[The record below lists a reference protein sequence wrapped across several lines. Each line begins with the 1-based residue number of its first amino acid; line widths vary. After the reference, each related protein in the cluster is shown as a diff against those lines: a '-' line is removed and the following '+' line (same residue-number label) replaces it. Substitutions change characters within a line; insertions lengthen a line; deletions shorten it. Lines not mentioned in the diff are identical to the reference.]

1 MESGG
6 KLFWAEPL
14 KEIDYLEQ
22 AAGLKGLFLRLED
35 DKFYELVS
43 TLSAGNL
50 VMPLDFEG
58 LIFKETPLESAVTS
72 MEESFVEV
80 IDEGLATWWQE
91 EGARA
96 VKSLEGVSLSCLE
109 QWDIPSLG

>member
-1 MESGG
+1 MQVESGG

-22 AAGLKGLFLRLED
+22 AAGLKGLFQDD

-58 LIFKETPLESAVTS
+58 LISKETHLESAVTS

-96 VKSLEGVSLSCLE
+96 VKSLMGVSLSCLE

>member
-58 LIFKETPLESAVTS
+58 LIFKETHLESAVTS
-72 MEESFVEV
+72 MEESFVE
-80 IDEGLATWWQE
+80 IDEGLAMWEE

-109 QWDIPSLG
+109 QWDVPSLG